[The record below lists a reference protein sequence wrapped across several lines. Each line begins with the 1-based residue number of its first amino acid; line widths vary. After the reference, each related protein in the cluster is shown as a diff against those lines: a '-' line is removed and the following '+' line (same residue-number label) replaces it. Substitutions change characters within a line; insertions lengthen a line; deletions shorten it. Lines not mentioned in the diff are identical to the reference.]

1 MAVVA
6 AHVGRRRPREQFPAD
21 DLRIRL
27 EQAQAVAMTVAGE
40 LLLTQIGERRLEL
53 DVAGEQLVGGTHR
66 RVPDVVTDTRERSEP
81 NEIAATQLCP
91 GATDVLVAR
100 MIVRQAHLVPELRDA
115 ARWAAPATHRVLERS
130 VVEEIELDQLDPRVL
145 EIEQPSILT
154 ATVSAQVRSEE
165 HTSELQSRLHLV

>member
-6 AHVGRRRPREQFPAD
+6 AHVGRRCPREQFPAD

-53 DVAGEQLVGGTHR
+53 DVAGEPLVGGTHR

-91 GATDVLVAR
+91 GATDVLIAR
-100 MIVRQAHLVPELRDA
+100 MI
-115 ARWAAPATHRVLERS
+115 
-130 VVEEIELDQLDPRVL
+130 
-145 EIEQPSILT
+145 
-154 ATVSAQVRSEE
+154 VRSEE
-165 HTSELQSRLHLV
+165 HTSELQSRLHLVCRLLL

>member
-6 AHVGRRRPREQFPAD
+6 AHISRRCPREQLPAD

-27 EQAQAVAMTVAGE
+27 QQAQAVAMTVAGE

-81 NEIAATQLCP
+81 NEIAATQLFP
-91 GATDVLVAR
+91 VATDVLVGGL
-100 MIVRQAHLVPELRDA
+100 IVSKA
-115 ARWAAPATHRVLERS
+115 
-130 VVEEIELDQLDPRVL
+130 
-145 EIEQPSILT
+145 
-154 ATVSAQVRSEE
+154 
-165 HTSELQSRLHLV
+165 

>member
-6 AHVGRRRPREQFPAD
+6 AHVGRRCPSEQFPAD

-27 EQAQAVAMTVAGE
+27 EQAQAVAMAVAGE
-40 LLLTQIGERRLEL
+40 LLLTQIGERRFEL

-100 MIVRQAHLVPELRDA
+100 M
-115 ARWAAPATHRVLERS
+115 
-130 VVEEIELDQLDPRVL
+130 
-145 EIEQPSILT
+145 
-154 ATVSAQVRSEE
+154 RSEE
-165 HTSELQSRLHLV
+165 RRVGKECRSRWSPYH